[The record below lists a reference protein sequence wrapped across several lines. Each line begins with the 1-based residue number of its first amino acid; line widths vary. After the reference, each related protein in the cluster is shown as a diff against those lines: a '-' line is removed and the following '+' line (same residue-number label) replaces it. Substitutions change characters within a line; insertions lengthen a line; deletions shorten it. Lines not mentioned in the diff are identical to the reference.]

1 MTIDSTVFKHY
12 TQWQQALPQ
21 LSEELQTLAQ
31 DEAALSD
38 SFYRFLEFG
47 TAGMRG
53 VLGLGTNRMNLYTVR
68 RATAGLA
75 AYLQQEGKAGG
86 TVAIAYDSRLQS
98 DAFAKDTALLL
109 AAFGIKSCLYSTLH
123 SVPQLSYTILKL
135 GCAAGVV
142 ITASHNPPQ
151 YNGYK
156 LYGSDGG
163 QMAETEA
170 AKVTACIE
178 AVTDYLTLQ
187 PMEEAEAL
195 QKGLLTYLGEEM
207 DTAYYADVLSLISAP
222 EAIAQY
228 APSFRA
234 VYTPLFGTGRA
245 PVSHMLSALG
255 IHYSIVQEQAQPNG
269 HFPGLSA
276 PNPENPE
283 AFALAIAQANAEG
296 ANLILATDPDCDRL
310 GVAVRDHSG
319 QFRIL
324 SGNEI
329 GCLLLE
335 HVLTVRAPLPAD
347 AFAVESIVSSL
358 LAVRIAAAHGVQ
370 MRQVL
375 TGFKYIAAEIARS
388 LREGKGHFLFGFE
401 ESYGYLGGTF
411 VRDKDAAMATVLLA
425 EAACCYAGR
434 GLTLFDALQ
443 EIYRKYGYIRESV
456 LSLTLEGREGVERIR
471 NAVATLRSDPPAE
484 IGGYAFTGF
493 ADYACGIQKDL
504 LSGREQS
511 IHLPASD
518 VLAFTF
524 PAGRIVVRPSGTEPK
539 LKAYLAVEGCDM
551 ADAQSRLD
559 ALSGEVSALLHR
571 LCG

>member
-1 MTIDSTVFKHY
+1 MITDSTVLKHY
-12 TQWQQALPQ
+12 AQWQQALPQ
-21 LSEELQTLAQ
+21 LSRELQALAQ

-53 VLGLGTNRMNLYTVR
+53 ILGPGTNRMNLYTVR

-75 AYLQQEGKAGG
+75 AYLKQEGKADGC
-86 TVAIAYDSRLQS
+86 VAIAYDSRLQS
-98 DAFAKDTALLL
+98 DVFARDTALLL
-109 AAFGIKSCLYSTLH
+109 AAFGIQSRLYSTLH
-123 SVPQLSYTILKL
+123 SVPQLSYTILKR
-135 GCAAGVV
+135 GCVAGVV
-142 ITASHNPPQ
+142 ITASHNPPR

-156 LYGSDGG
+156 LYGADGG
-163 QMAETEA
+163 QMAEADA

-178 AVTDYLTLQ
+178 AVEDYLTLQ
-187 PMEEAEAL
+187 PMAEAEAL

-207 DTAYYADVLSLISAP
+207 DAAYYADVLSLISAP

-245 PVSHMLSALG
+245 PITHMLSSLG
-255 IHYSIVQEQAQPNG
+255 IHYSIVEEQAQPDG

-283 AFALAIAQANAEG
+283 AFRLAIARANAEG

-319 QFRIL
+319 QFCIL

-335 HVLTVRAPLPAD
+335 HILTVRAPLPAD
-347 AFAVESIVSSL
+347 AFAVKSIVSSL
-358 LAVRIAAAHGVQ
+358 LADRIAAAHGVQ

-375 TGFKYIAAEIARS
+375 TGFKYIAGQIERS

-411 VRDKDAAMATVLLA
+411 VRDKDAAMATVLLC

-443 EIYRKYGYIRESV
+443 ELYQKYGYIRESV
-456 LSLTLEGREGVERIR
+456 LSLTLEGREGLARIR
-471 NAVATLRSDPPAE
+471 NAVSALRAAPPRE

-493 ADYACGIQKDL
+493 ADYACGVQKDL
-504 LSGREQS
+504 TSGQTQPTG
-511 IHLPASD
+511 LPASD

-539 LKAYLAVEGCDM
+539 LKAYLAVEGCDP

-559 ALSGEVSALLHR
+559 ALSAEVLALLNR